1 MVGAATGDGD
11 EQAARGVG
19 EALMSPGKTL
29 KEGTSVLRDEQ
40 ELAER
45 RVGVGRALLVEGTA
59 WGKAQRV
66 GGSSDI
72 REKQEA

>member
-1 MVGAATGDGD
+1 
-11 EQAARGVG
+11 
-19 EALMSPGKTL
+19 MSPGKTL